1 MAWAEVTPLEST
13 VWTDGESD
21 GCGRMST
28 AAAQFADRARTGAW
42 RLAVTWVLL
51 LAFALQ
57 SYVTQ
62 THFHPA
68 AASDRAPAVQLTDKV
83 FAQRAP
89 PAGDEAIACP
99 ICQAIAAAGAF
110 LTPGLSSAPPQA
122 ALVLLTSSPA
132 AVAGLAATPAGFA
145 WRSRAPPQL

>member
-1 MAWAEVTPLEST
+1 
-13 VWTDGESD
+13 
-21 GCGRMST
+21 MSA
-28 AAAQFADRARTGAW
+28 AAAQLADRARTGAW

-68 AASDRAPAVQLTDKV
+68 AASERAPAVQLTDQV

-110 LTPGLSSAPPQA
+110 LAPGLSSVKPQA
-122 ALVLLTSSPA
+122 ALVLLTAGPA
-132 AVAGLAATPAGFA
+132 AIVGLATTPTGFA
-145 WRSRAPPQL
+145 WRSRAPPQP